1 MRNEFV
7 RVVELQSLADG
18 HRFDCTVTQEADG
31 KFAYDEDVQIVGPFV
46 VFETDGLVAKF
57 IGLRDRRVVA

>member
-31 KFAYDEDVQIVGPFV
+31 KFAYDEGAQIVGQFV
-46 VFETDGLVAKF
+46 IFESDGLAAQFV
-57 IGLRDRRVVA
+57 GLRDRRVVA